1 MIFNFDLIEP
11 RKKLEN
17 EMDMSAMHK
26 THLTLPA
33 MRVKY
38 VATQNQENTMS
49 KLVRSFGRSIID
61 GITGA
66 FYNSE
71 DKGLVRLFQTEYQ
84 RDYRHAIQYG
94 ATVNEEF
101 VRKFLG
107 YDRFDK

>member
-1 MIFNFDLIEP
+1 
-11 RKKLEN
+11 
-17 EMDMSAMHK
+17 
-26 THLTLPA
+26 
-33 MRVKY
+33 
-38 VATQNQENTMS
+38 MS

-107 YDRFDK
+107 YDRIDQ